1 MENLL
6 SVVVP
11 NKWFNFSLPF
21 RESGNLGVD
30 GDQVGFDALFLF
42 QLFQNFIEGVQSIR
56 DGAFEMDVVSTDSS
70 PILDS
75 RCWMFSSA

>member
-11 NKWFNFSLPF
+11 INWFNFSLPF

-56 DGAFEMDVVSTDSS
+56 DGAFEMDVVG
-70 PILDS
+70 S
-75 RCWMFSSA
+75 RRFAIFPDIGFEVQNI

>member
-1 MENLL
+1 MANLL

-11 NKWFNFSLPF
+11 INWFNFSLPF

-56 DGAFEMDVVSTDSS
+56 DGAFEMDVVG
-70 PILDS
+70 S
-75 RCWMFSSA
+75 RRFASFPNIGFEM